1 MPSKKYL
8 IVLFYHIFI
17 RMSRKYLGVN
27 EKRSLQPSVVGTGVP
42 DCQPSYRRDSY
53 FCVLSIMEIKLDIE
67 YTFAFPNDAGKVSPS
82 TSL

>member
-1 MPSKKYL
+1 
-8 IVLFYHIFI
+8 
-17 RMSRKYLGVN
+17 MSRKYLGVN

-53 FCVLSIMEIKLDIE
+53 FCVLSITEIKLDME
-67 YTFAFPNDAGKVSPS
+67 YSFALPRDAGRVSPS

>member
-1 MPSKKYL
+1 
-8 IVLFYHIFI
+8 
-17 RMSRKYLGVN
+17 MSRKYLGVN

-67 YTFAFPNDAGKVSPS
+67 YSFALPKESGSVSPS
-82 TSL
+82 ISL